1 MVMELP
7 ADPDFS
13 ELDVIGFHLHSG
25 RHGKSKCDGHFCQ
38 TSHATITYSTENE
51 GGIQSTADVVTA
63 IQTHAADMDKTSN
76 IRYYAINFDIDGPL
90 ASSVYMQPLLSEP
103 PRDKELV
110 CSQIKSFNHYIFRR
124 DNQQDGL
131 ETERDIQMA
140 PNMTLPALSNDKY
153 SNVGKV
159 MIETRHL
166 LHEGTVIN
174 RWHGEKTKNVPPPTI
189 AGNVEQEEC
198 KMTEV
203 ERQIKVR
210 EEMENEYCK
219 NVDEI
224 RNDMDQDESSNDDTD
239 EIKHE
244 DEMNVD
250 TDVECVVSDTKVD
263 IDWNKKTQ
271 KVLKKLCRDKGLKV
285 SGNKSKLIERL
296 KDPTNDKHKSNRKPM
311 NE

>member
-1 MVMELP
+1 MAGRMKALGQVTLNQ
-7 ADPDFS
+7 A
-13 ELDVIGFHLHSG
+13 HSLRNG
-25 RHGKSKCDGHFCQ
+25 RTPQPFLVHRHV
-38 TSHATITYSTENE
+38 
-51 GGIQSTADVVTA
+51 QSTIIRHRNNTPVVTIHQA
-63 IQTHAADMDKTSN
+63 I
-76 IRYYAINFDIDGPL
+76 
-90 ASSVYMQPLLSEP
+90 
-103 PRDKELV
+103 PRDKIIPTLTALQTNITTNLQLKLTNRELTKLTRNLLNTL
-110 CSQIKSFNHYIFRR
+110 SNKIFQPLHFRR

-210 EEMENEYCK
+210 EEM
-219 NVDEI
+219 
-224 RNDMDQDESSNDDTD
+224 
-239 EIKHE
+239 
-244 DEMNVD
+244 
-250 TDVECVVSDTKVD
+250 
-263 IDWNKKTQ
+263 
-271 KVLKKLCRDKGLKV
+271 
-285 SGNKSKLIERL
+285 
-296 KDPTNDKHKSNRKPM
+296 
-311 NE
+311 

>member
-1 MVMELP
+1 MAGRMKALGQVTLNQ
-7 ADPDFS
+7 A
-13 ELDVIGFHLHSG
+13 HSLRTG
-25 RHGKSKCDGHFCQ
+25 RTPQPFLVHRHV
-38 TSHATITYSTENE
+38 
-51 GGIQSTADVVTA
+51 QSTIIRHRNNTPVVTIHQA
-63 IQTHAADMDKTSN
+63 IQ
-76 IRYYAINFDIDGPL
+76 
-90 ASSVYMQPLLSEP
+90 
-103 PRDKELV
+103 RDKIIPTLTAL
-110 CSQIKSFNHYIFRR
+110 
-124 DNQQDGL
+124 QQDGL

>member
-1 MVMELP
+1 MTTSSLNQTKK
-7 ADPDFS
+7 S
-13 ELDVIGFHLHSG
+13 NQ
-25 RHGKSKCDGHFCQ
+25 KSKHCNLFRH
-38 TSHATITYSTENE
+38 TSIGRVYQALVLMINMSIVTGNQKRITNPT
-51 GGIQSTADVVTA
+51 TAFNW
-63 IQTHAADMDKTSN
+63 IN
-76 IRYYAINFDIDGPL
+76 IRMY
-90 ASSVYMQPLLSEP
+90 
-103 PRDKELV
+103 
-110 CSQIKSFNHYIFRR
+110 
-124 DNQQDGL
+124 
-131 ETERDIQMA
+131 
-140 PNMTLPALSNDKY
+140 
-153 SNVGKV
+153 VGKV